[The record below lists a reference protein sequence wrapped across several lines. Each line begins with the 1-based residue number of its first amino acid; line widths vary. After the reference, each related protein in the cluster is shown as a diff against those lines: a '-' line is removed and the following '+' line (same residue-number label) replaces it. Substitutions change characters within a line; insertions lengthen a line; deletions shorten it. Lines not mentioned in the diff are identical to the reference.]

1 MKITG
6 DKLKGRQVYSGGGT
20 GIRNWVGGRA
30 DGTISSGKNKIE
42 GNAEVKYIG
51 QVKATVKYTVDK
63 QSK

>member
-6 DKLKGRQVYSGGGT
+6 DKLKGRQVYSNGGT
-20 GIRNWVGGRA
+20 GIRSWVGGRA
-30 DGTISSGKNKIE
+30 DGTISSDRKNIK